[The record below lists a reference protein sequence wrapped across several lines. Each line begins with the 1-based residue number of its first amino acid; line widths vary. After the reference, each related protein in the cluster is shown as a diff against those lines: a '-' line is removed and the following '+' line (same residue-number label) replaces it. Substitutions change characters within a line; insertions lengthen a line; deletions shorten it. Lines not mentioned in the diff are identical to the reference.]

1 MENAVLERRSKEL
14 YRITKKVVQ
23 YCEESP
29 DLDTL
34 LNLAQ
39 AVGNADALAYL
50 FPERE
55 FCALS
60 AEAHEKLNNALR
72 NFRNIAIQ
80 RSSALADV
88 NESCER
94 GARA

>member
-1 MENAVLERRSKEL
+1 MESLVLERRSKEL
-14 YRITKKVVQ
+14 YRITKKILL
-23 YCEESP
+23 YCGEPS
-29 DLDTL
+29 DINML

-72 NFRNIAIQ
+72 NFRNDARQ
-80 RSSALADV
+80 KSSASADV
-88 NESCER
+88 NES
-94 GARA
+94 

>member
-1 MENAVLERRSKEL
+1 MPASFLWLGYNLTKGVIKMENAVLERRSKEL
-14 YRITKKVVQ
+14 YRITKKVVR
-23 YCEESP
+23 YCEETA
-29 DLDTL
+29 DFNTL

-60 AEAHEKLNNALR
+60 AEAHEKLDNALR
-72 NFRNIAIQ
+72 NFRKDA
-80 RSSALADV
+80 
-88 NESCER
+88 
-94 GARA
+94 G